1 MVVYTLENSW
11 GLLKLHRYLQLILAY
26 HKIRLHGLKLKFNF
40 KPRKSETYSKLDD
53 ISQDRKDDKLSAEV
67 MIACSSCRTKDS
79 KVCQRKTAG
88 KCNFN
93 DIPQNVCDDIKTDF
107 EDIENEDVCKSLPT
121 DTFDDI
127 PKDTFTDIEVAIED
141 AAGS

>member
-1 MVVYTLENSW
+1 MV
-11 GLLKLHRYLQLILAY
+11 QLPSGS
-26 HKIRLHGLKLKFNF
+26 GLKLKFNF
-40 KPRKSETYSKLDD
+40 KPKKSETYSKLDD
-53 ISQDRKDDKLSAEV
+53 NQDRKEDISAPAVPVEV
-67 MIACSSCRTKDS
+67 RTACSNCRS
-79 KVCQRKTAG
+79 KESDNKACQRKTAG

-107 EDIENEDVCKSLPT
+107 DDIEGGKVCSELPT

-141 AAGS
+141 ATVADK